1 MSMLYLS
8 TFYWLFLVKEGLE
21 RIDFMECGEVMG
33 NSARVTARDS
43 HDKDY
48 DKIGHVCNSFSVSH
62 SFNKYYRI

>member
-8 TFYWLFLVKEGLE
+8 TFYSLFLVKEGLE
-21 RIDFMECGEVMG
+21 RIDFMECGEVLG

-48 DKIGHVCNSFSVSH
+48 DKIGMYATLFQSH
-62 SFNKYYRI
+62 IFLIDITQI